1 MPMTI
6 QQCICI
12 PLCVLY
18 SCKVLFLHCFFL
30 QIKSNTPI
38 LLCSVSGYDASGRVD
53 DLAAQLGKQCTPI
66 AIGESWEN
74 PLNSLC

>member
-1 MPMTI
+1 MHTYMVHG
-6 QQCICI
+6 CYV
-12 PLCVLY
+12 CVAVYKQYMGL
-18 SCKVLFLHCFFL
+18 LLPFL

-66 AIGESWEN
+66 AIGES
-74 PLNSLC
+74 